1 MASSSFNPVYIL
13 IYNIGTIAA
22 ATSVQLPIV
31 STDETW
37 KIKRI
42 YILDDVGVTKS
53 DTDYTTISVMNS
65 TNTVASKSS
74 KDVAITANV
83 PYELT
88 NSNVKVDAGNVL
100 EFKKADSGNGK
111 ALTNAVLVIEYYLG
125 YP

>member
-1 MASSSFNPVYIL
+1 MASSSFNPVHIL
-13 IYNIGTIAA
+13 IYHIGTIAA
-22 ATSVQLPIV
+22 DTDAQLPIV

-42 YILDDVGVTKS
+42 YILDDAGVSKDSTN
-53 DTDYTTISVMNS
+53 YTTISVMNS
-65 TNTVASKSS
+65 TNTVASKST
-74 KDVAITANV
+74 KDLAITVNS

-88 NSNVKVDAGNVL
+88 ISNDKISAGDVL
-100 EFKKADSGNGK
+100 EFKKADEGSGQ

>member
-74 KDVAITANV
+74 KDVAIIANV

>member
-88 NSNVKVDAGNVL
+88 NSNDKISAGDVL